1 MNTNSFYYRTKF
13 FNDILHEIFNVES
26 NYRTEL
32 NLLNLKIFRKIE
44 DFKKKINQKK
54 IDNLRQSLPI
64 KKTFKRAATDLT
76 LKTCK
81 TNDIINIDKEDNTNF
96 DKLISESLQNL
107 LKFYKTK
114 HNLISKEVSNL
125 GIAIYQFSSSYK
137 KYERYL
143 DTNILE
149 KCQKDFEMHFSQL
162 MKAKKTYFEKMNN
175 LELFFHEEEE
185 KKKKKVEIK
194 TKEKNR
200 NIIND
205 DNQKIDELI
214 ELRKQYK
221 KSLAEMT
228 SEQKSFISQMN
239 EMANDMQDFN
249 LTENNLLFDIFTI
262 FEKNLEALLQEI
274 KNVSL
279 LYQKNRKSIQDCN
292 KELGNNLIFDKRLYI
307 GYKFEEYEPMF
318 TDINNRI
325 NLSVIQKMNKLL
337 GFEFDKIKTNK
348 PNNDNLADT
357 IIYNSIDLDEN
368 VLFILLMDKFIQGEN
383 ALDEKERVLLKNLF
397 NQDKYLKEFVNKINN
412 MRIERNKFY
421 KKEKFEVLAD
431 CFNEIIS
438 KISFSNDKNH
448 ELVKCIM
455 ILSETYFYKEGDNK
469 IYLNKLINFPK
480 EISDIKFWIKY
491 LEKEIE
497 YESKKYK
504 NQNNSR
510 YEFIVLLSNT
520 AHLREFS
527 FEKEKINE
535 IIEYF
540 KNKYKLT
547 YEEIKVIKEQLH
559 L

>member
-1 MNTNSFYYRTKF
+1 MNTNNFYYRTKF

-32 NLLNLKIFRKIE
+32 NLLNLKICRKIE

-54 IDNLRQSLPI
+54 TDNLRQSLPI
-64 KKTFKRAATDLT
+64 KKVFKRAVTDST

-81 TNDIINIDKEDNTNF
+81 TNDIIDIDKEDNTKF
-96 DKLISESLQNL
+96 DKLISGSLQNL

-125 GIAIYQFSSSYK
+125 GIAIYQFSSSFK

-143 DTNILE
+143 DTNIVE
-149 KCQKDFEMHFSQL
+149 KCKKDFEKHFSQL
-162 MKAKKTYFEKMNN
+162 MEAKKKYFEKMNN
-175 LELFFHEEEE
+175 LELYFHEEEE
-185 KKKKKVEIK
+185 KKEKKVEIK

-421 KKEKFEVLAD
+421 KKEKFEGLAD

-455 ILSETYFYKEGDNK
+455 ILSETYFYKEGNDK

-480 EISDIKFWIKY
+480 EINDIKFWIKY
-491 LEKEIE
+491 LEEEIE

-510 YEFIVLLSNT
+510 YEYIVLLSNT

-535 IIEYF
+535 LIEFF